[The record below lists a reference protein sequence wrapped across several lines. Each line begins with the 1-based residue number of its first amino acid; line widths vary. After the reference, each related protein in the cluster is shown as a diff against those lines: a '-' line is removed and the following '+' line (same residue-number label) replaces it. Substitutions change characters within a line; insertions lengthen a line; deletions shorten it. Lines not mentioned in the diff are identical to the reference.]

1 MKDKSQLIIG
11 VFGILE
17 IIYFYFYNQTKTL
30 FGYEINS
37 FLFILFWIT
46 VTIFYFFIKEI
57 KAKINRSLQ

>member
-11 VFGILE
+11 VIGIIE

-37 FLFILFWIT
+37 FLFILFWTT
-46 VTIFYFFIKEI
+46 VTIFSFYFFYK
-57 KAKINRSLQ
+57 KNKSKN